1 MMRMEKIRKRDG
13 SLQAFDPEKIT
24 SALIKAQAS
33 LGREDAEG
41 AHAVTKGVLALLE
54 EKFAG
59 SVPGVEDV
67 QNAVEEMLIR
77 SSQSEV
83 AKAYILYRKRRSEI
97 REAKELLGV
106 KDDLKLTVN
115 GVKVLEKRYLRKA
128 DSGAVV
134 ETPRQMMLRVAR
146 AIAAADANY
155 GPASRVEETAEAF
168 DLSLSELEFLPNS
181 PTLMNAGTEL
191 GQLAACFVLP
201 VEDSMIGIFEAVKNM
216 AIVHQSG
223 GGTGFSFSRLR
234 PRNDVVRST
243 GGIASG
249 PVSFMRVFDEA
260 TEVIKQGGR
269 RRGANMGILRVD
281 HPDILQFV
289 TAKVKDH
296 ILTNF
301 NISVAVTDDF
311 MKAVND
317 DDTYLL
323 VNPRSGRAVDTL
335 RARDVFD
342 LIVHMAWLCGDPG
355 LVFIDEI
362 NRHNPTPALG
372 PIESTNPC
380 GEQPLLPHE
389 SCVLGSINLVKMIE
403 SGKIAW
409 EKLGK
414 VVAMSV
420 HFLDNVVDVNLYPT
434 PETKALSHGNRKL
447 GLGVMGFAELLI
459 MLGIPYDSD
468 EALRL
473 GERIISFITEE
484 ARKAS
489 VRLAEERGSFPNF
502 EKSVWKGKF
511 PCMRN
516 ASLTTIAPTGTIS
529 IIAGASSGIE
539 PLFAVSFVRNVLEG
553 MKLVE
558 MNPVFERMMLERGLY
573 SDELMS
579 RVTQT
584 GTIQGIK
591 EIPEDI
597 RRLFITAL
605 DIDPRWHVMMQAAFQ
620 KYTDNAV
627 SKTVNL
633 PEHASQKDVRDA
645 YLLAHRL
652 KCKGI
657 TIFRYGSQESQ
668 VLTID
673 GRKGEEPQ
681 SMRIQPG
688 LLRSQKYLEAESEYS
703 GECRTCAG

>member
-1 MMRMEKIRKRDG
+1 
-13 SLQAFDPEKIT
+13 
-24 SALIKAQAS
+24 
-33 LGREDAEG
+33 
-41 AHAVTKGVLALLE
+41 
-54 EKFAG
+54 
-59 SVPGVEDV
+59 
-67 QNAVEEMLIR
+67 
-77 SSQSEV
+77 
-83 AKAYILYRKRRSEI
+83 
-97 REAKELLGV
+97 
-106 KDDLKLTVN
+106 
-115 GVKVLEKRYLRKA
+115 
-128 DSGAVV
+128 
-134 ETPRQMMLRVAR
+134 
-146 AIAAADANY
+146 
-155 GPASRVEETAEAF
+155 
-168 DLSLSELEFLPNS
+168 
-181 PTLMNAGTEL
+181 
-191 GQLAACFVLP
+191 
-201 VEDSMIGIFEAVKNM
+201 
-216 AIVHQSG
+216 
-223 GGTGFSFSRLR
+223 
-234 PRNDVVRST
+234 
-243 GGIASG
+243 
-249 PVSFMRVFDEA
+249 
-260 TEVIKQGGR
+260 VIKQGGR

-289 TAKVKDH
+289 TTKVKDH

-301 NISVAVTDDF
+301 NISVAVTDQF
-311 MKAVND
+311 MQAVDD
-317 DDTYLL
+317 DDTYVL
-323 VNPRSGRAVDTL
+323 VNPRSGKAVDRL

-389 SCVLGSINLVKMIE
+389 SCVLGSINLVKMLE
-403 SGKIAW
+403 GGKIDW
-409 EKLGK
+409 PKLGE
-414 VVAMSV
+414 VVATSV
-420 HFLDNVVDVNLYPT
+420 HFLDNVVDVNRYPT
-434 PETKALSHGNRKL
+434 PETRALSHGNRKL

-459 MLGIPYDSD
+459 ILGIPYDSD

-473 GERIISFITEE
+473 GENIIAFITEE

-502 EKSVWKGKF
+502 EKSIWKGKF

-516 ASLTTIAPTGTIS
+516 SSLTTIAPTGTIS

-539 PLFAVSFVRNVLEG
+539 PLFAVSYVRNVLEG

-558 MNPVFERMMLERGLY
+558 TNPIFERMILERGLY
-573 SDELMS
+573 SDDLMS

-584 GTIQGIK
+584 GSIQEIK

-597 RRLFITAL
+597 RKLFITAL

-652 KCKGI
+652 QCKGI
-657 TIFRYGSQESQ
+657 TIFRYGSQDTQ

-673 GRKGEEPQ
+673 GRRAEEPQ
-681 SMRIQPG
+681 STRIQPG